1 MNAAKVS
8 SALFVTLAAPAFAQT
23 VSPTVDVF
31 VSPDQPAATGHWR
44 YLLRSSKQPY
54 YCHEAGANTR
64 CVDHEVVVENET
76 QETLECRY
84 QVDYK
89 SADGTLVKSFDAPML
104 VFARTRPQV
113 HAWITAPEVRSQV
126 SWLSCRARAPYKRLA
141 KVSGCSY
148 EMLGK
153 PFESYYPDEAKL
165 KSLQGPVIVA
175 FELTSRYGPAKG
187 AAVVESSLAPLL
199 DAAALRFIRDQD
211 FRTNCP
217 GQYDVLMRFRLQD
230 QLAAR
235 TPAPA
240 PD

>member
-1 MNAAKVS
+1 MNAAKLIS
-8 SALFVTLAAPAFAQT
+8 IALFASLSAHVFAQT
-23 VSPTVDVF
+23 ASPTVDVF
-31 VSPDQPAATGHWR
+31 VSPDQAAATGHWR

-76 QETLECRY
+76 QETLECRF

-89 SADGTLVKSFDAPML
+89 SADSTLVKSFDGPML
-104 VFARTRPQV
+104 VFPRTRPQL
-113 HAWITAPEVRSQV
+113 HAWITAPEVTAGV
-126 SWLSCRARAPYKRLA
+126 TWLSCRARAPYKRLA

-175 FELTSRYGPAKG
+175 FELTSRYGPAKDV
-187 AAVVESSLAPLL
+187 AVVESSLAPLL

-211 FRTNCP
+211 FRTNCT
-217 GQYDVLMRFRLQD
+217 GRYDVLMRFRLQD
-230 QLAAR
+230 QLSA
-235 TPAPA
+235 PAPA
-240 PD
+240 AN